1 MKINRNNRMRLHLHK
16 SLKNISA
23 QIIDNSKGITLVSA
37 SSIEKGIK
45 SSDKSN
51 KSKLSILVG
60 ELLAKRAQEKKI
72 NKIYFDRGYYKYH
85 GRVKILIDALRNK
98 GIEI

>member
-85 GRVKILIDALRNK
+85 GRIKILIDALRNK

>member
-1 MKINRNNRMRLHLHK
+1 MKININNRMRLHLHK

-85 GRVKILIDALRNK
+85 GRIKTLIDALRNK

>member
-1 MKINRNNRMRLHLHK
+1 MRLHLHK

-85 GRVKILIDALRNK
+85 GRIKILIDALRNK

>member
-85 GRVKILIDALRNK
+85 GRIKTLIDALRNK

>member
-60 ELLAKRAQEKKI
+60 ELLAKRAHEKKI